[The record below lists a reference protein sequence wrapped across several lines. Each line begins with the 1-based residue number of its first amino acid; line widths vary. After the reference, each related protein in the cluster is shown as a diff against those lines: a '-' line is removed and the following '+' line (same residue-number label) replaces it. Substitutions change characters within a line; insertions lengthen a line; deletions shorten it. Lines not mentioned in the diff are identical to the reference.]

1 MTEVK
6 IIKIWLDDQRN
17 APEGWIHL
25 HNIEEVERLVE
36 LIRGGNDF
44 LIDTMSFDFHLAH
57 PKNGLD
63 VMKYLADLC
72 IKEKTK
78 IFWPKNILY
87 HSSDTKAVVMMKNFV
102 ESLETNLLCKC

>member
-78 IFWPKNILY
+78 IFWPKTILY
-87 HSSDTKAVVMMKNFV
+87 HSNDAKGVEIMRSFAESFEKN
-102 ESLETNLLCKC
+102 K